1 MRLNILSLS
10 LIFIIAFVGLFGF
23 LAFDMTMSSFHHF
36 CLASVFSGKECPL
49 GDSLIASVYHISVFD
64 QLTQSILIFTA
75 ALSLFI
81 LMYFVVA
88 YISVPVKLVVEKIKS
103 VAIKVSWQFRFF
115 KWLWLHEKRDYSLF
129 YMTYDLA

>member
-1 MRLNILSLS
+1 MRLNILSLGV
-10 LIFIIAFVGLFGF
+10 IFIIAFVGLFGL
-23 LAFDMTMSSFHHF
+23 LAFDMTMSSSHHF

-49 GDSLIASVYHISVFD
+49 TNSLIASVYHISVFD

-81 LMYFVVA
+81 LMYFVVT